1 MVMRWRLITTVF
13 LLPFWMAR
21 ADGSEAPRAQT
32 PTVQA
37 SVQVLGPFAIGPG
50 PEGQVS
56 IRTTTETLQR
66 APATVWGQTL
76 TRFEILDG
84 RGQLLYLENLQTVLT
99 PPEGFSE
106 EVSLDAA
113 VIRGKDRRY
122 LLLFM
127 GFDPS
132 APNGGTIYHF
142 FGFDQQGRFKRFG
155 APITQNGTGL
165 MNPVDQK
172 QKMVDLIEGKYLEFG
187 EWTGTF
193 SQILR
198 WQFVEQT
205 QAFEPVKLCGR
216 VEVQPQTPEEA
227 TIFLYASPGPKFSR
241 QSVRVSATSRIE
253 FLEGCRNYGVS
264 DPTKYAPWLR
274 IRIDGK
280 EGWVPYEDTPKLGL
294 PESG

>member
-1 MVMRWRLITTVF
+1 MAMRWRLITTVF
-13 LLPFWMAR
+13 LLPFWLAR
-21 ADGSEAPRAQT
+21 ADGSEAPRAQS

-37 SVQVLGPFAIGPG
+37 SVQVLGPFALGTA
-50 PEGQVS
+50 PEAQVS
-56 IRTTTETLQR
+56 VRTTTETLQR

-84 RGQLLYLENLQTVLT
+84 RGRLLYLENLQAVLT

-106 EVSLDAA
+106 ELSLDAA
-113 VIRGKDRRY
+113 LLRGKDRGF

-132 APNGGTIYHF
+132 APNSGTIYHF
-142 FGFDQQGRFKRFG
+142 FGFDQQGHFKRFG
-155 APITQNGTGL
+155 APITQSGTGL
-165 MNPVDQK
+165 LNPVDQK
-172 QKMVDLIEGKYLEFG
+172 RKMVDLIEGKYLEFG

-198 WQFVEQT
+198 WQFVEQS
-205 QAFEPVKLCGR
+205 QAFEPVKLCGP
-216 VEVQPQTPEEA
+216 VEVQPQKPENA
-227 TIFLYASPGPKFSR
+227 MLSLYASPAPKSPW

-253 FLEGCRNYGVS
+253 FLEGCRNYGVA

>member
-1 MVMRWRLITTVF
+1 MRWRLITTVF
-13 LLPFWMAR
+13 LLLFCLAR
-21 ADGSEAPRAQT
+21 ADGSEAPREQSPA
-32 PTVQA
+32 VQA
-37 SVQVLGPFAIGPG
+37 SVQVLGPFALGPG
-50 PEGQVS
+50 PEAQVS
-56 IRTTTETLQR
+56 VRTTTETLQR

-84 RGQLLYLENLQTVLT
+84 RGRLLYLENLQVVLT

-106 EVSLDAA
+106 ELSLDAA
-113 VIRGKDRRY
+113 AIRGKDRRY

-132 APNGGTIYHF
+132 VPNSGTSYHF

-155 APITQNGTGL
+155 APIVQNGTGL

-172 QKMVDLIEGKYLEFG
+172 QKIVDLIEGKYLEFS

-193 SQILR
+193 GQILR
-198 WQFVEQT
+198 WQFVEQS
-205 QAFEPVKLCGR
+205 QAFEPVKLCGP
-216 VEVQPQTPEEA
+216 VEVQPQTPEDA
-227 TIFLYASPGPKFSR
+227 TISLFASPAPKAPR
-241 QSVRVSATSRIE
+241 QSLRVSTTSRIE
-253 FLEGCRNYGVS
+253 FLEGCRNYGVA

>member
-1 MVMRWRLITTVF
+1 MRWRLITTVF
-13 LLPFWMAR
+13 LLPIWMAR

-32 PTVQA
+32 PTVEA
-37 SVQVLGPFAIGPG
+37 SVQLLGPFALGPG
-50 PEGQVS
+50 PESQVS
-56 IRTTTETLQR
+56 VRTTTETIQR
-66 APATVWGQTL
+66 APVTVWGQTL

-84 RGQLLYLENLQTVLT
+84 RGQLLYLENLQAVLT

-106 EVSLDAA
+106 ELSLDAA

-132 APNGGTIYHF
+132 APNSGTIYHF
-142 FGFDQQGRFKRFG
+142 FGFDRQGRFKRFG

-165 MNPVDQK
+165 MNPMDQK
-172 QKMVDLIEGKYLEFG
+172 QKTVDLIEGKYLEIG

-198 WQFVEQT
+198 WQFVEQS
-205 QAFEPVKLCGR
+205 QAFEPVKLCGP

-227 TIFLYASPGPKFSR
+227 TIFLYASPAPKSSR
-241 QSVRVSATSRIE
+241 QSVRVSAKSRIE
-253 FLEGCRNYGVS
+253 FLEGCRNYGVT

-294 PESG
+294 PELG